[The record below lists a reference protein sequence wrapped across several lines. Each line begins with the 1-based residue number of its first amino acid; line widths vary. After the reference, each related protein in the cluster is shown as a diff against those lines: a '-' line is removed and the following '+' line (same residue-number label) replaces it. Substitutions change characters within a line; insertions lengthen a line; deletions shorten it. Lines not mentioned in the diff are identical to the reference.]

1 MADIIPVIIVFA
13 YMVLCLVLGGY
24 GLKDSVQSGHA
35 DQGSD
40 YFLAGRQISPFL
52 ASMTYIATV
61 FSALVFLGSVG
72 SYYNLGIG
80 FNILL
85 LSELAAVAIFF
96 PTIGKMFWKLAEKHD
111 FVTPADLV
119 SHRYGN
125 SSLIRVIVG
134 VISLAF
140 IFPFMAVQIVGISYV
155 MVTVTNNWL
164 SYPAAVI
171 FIAAVLAFYICLGG
185 YRSVVWTDAIQV
197 IMLGAAMLLTFI
209 VILVKFDVTQI
220 FQHVQS
226 VRGAIFN
233 APGPVPVY
241 KYGMWITQ
249 FLMIGIAFVLM
260 PQLWVRIYAVK
271 KVQGLRNISLYFIGS
286 TAVLFLFAFIFA
298 VVCADFYSTKNILPD
313 KLILTF
319 LFEHTPRWLAAT
331 LLTGA
336 IAASMST
343 IDSLVLCISSIVTRD
358 LYSKLYKPEVPK
370 NEVFIGRVV
379 SVLLLVV
386 SAIMAFYPPPLFFGT
401 LIDVMYPGMIA
412 LAPVTIIGLLWKK
425 ASPGGA
431 VVSLVAG
438 AFMAV
443 YLVATK
449 QSPMGLY
456 SGFWVFIVSTLCLY
470 LGSLFMPVQAGKE
483 FNYAREI
490 SS

>member
-1 MADIIPVIIVFA
+1 MSDIIPIIIVFA
-13 YMVLCLVLGGY
+13 YMVLCLALGGY
-24 GLKDSVQSGHA
+24 GLKDSLKSGQA

-40 YFLAGRQISPFL
+40 FFLAGRQISPFM

-72 SYYNLGIG
+72 IYYNLGIG

-85 LSELAAVAIFF
+85 LSEMAAVAIFF

-119 SHRYGN
+119 SHRFGG
-125 SSLIRVIVG
+125 SSLIRLLVG
-134 VISLAF
+134 IISLAF

-171 FIAAVLAFYICLGG
+171 FIAVVLAIYISLGG

-197 IMLGAAMLLTFI
+197 FMLGGAMLLTFI
-209 VILVKFDVTQI
+209 VIVTKFDVPQI
-220 FQHVQS
+220 FTHVLS

-233 APGPVPVY
+233 TPGPVPVY
-241 KYGMWITQ
+241 KLGMWITQ
-249 FLMIGIAFVLM
+249 FLMIGIGFVLM

-271 KVQGLRNISLYFIGS
+271 KVQGLRNISLYFIGA

-298 VVCADFYSTKNILPD
+298 VVCADFYSTKKILPD

-319 LFEHTPRWLAAT
+319 LFEHSPRWLAAT

-370 NEVFIGRVV
+370 NEVLWGRVI
-379 SVLLLVV
+379 SVLLLVI
-386 SAIMAFYPPPLFFGT
+386 SAVLAFFPPPLFFGV
-401 LIDVMYPGMIA
+401 LIDVMYPGIIA
-412 LAPVTIIGLLWKK
+412 LAPATIIGLLWKR
-425 ASPGGA
+425 ASQGGA
-431 VVSLVAG
+431 VLSLVVG
-438 AFMAV
+438 ACLAI

-449 QSPMGLY
+449 QNPMGLY
-456 SGFWVFIVSTLCLY
+456 SGLWVFLASALGLW
-470 LGSLFMPVQAGKE
+470 LGSLIMPVQAGKE
-483 FNYAREI
+483 YNYAQDI
-490 SS
+490 AG